1 MRKNVSGQYVY
12 FGMISALSGTPLIGL
27 SGMISGRKSL
37 DGLSGLIVLSGNI
50 IELGGGS
57 YRANLFDFDTNGN
70 QGGYFFSAP
79 SGAVPVQYQFDM
91 LDGNGSGAVFLA
103 SGSVTSG
110 LIASGIVFPASGAF
124 VSVPIASI
132 SGAIANSGLFVSVL
146 PANLSGVS
154 AIATLYS
161 GAANSGQ
168 TVQAYSGFNAVV
180 PISTLSGVVANS
192 GLNVN
197 ADLIRWKTKTPRDL
211 VASGH
216 VDAFPAINAGT
227 VRSGT
232 ANTIQLLTTA
242 GEGTS
247 GILDGCV
254 VTIVEG
260 TAKGQSRVI
269 RNWGS
274 SGIALIDPP
283 WDVVPEAST
292 EFYIVTPTTRTA
304 SGTEFVSLPKAAL
317 SGVIANSGIFASVPS
332 GSITSGVICSGVFVT
347 ATASVDKDAISG
359 VFASVPISSIS
370 GVIANS
376 GLFVTA
382 TATVESGLSVIAT
395 LYSGALNSGQTVQSY
410 SGAHAVVPKET
421 LSGLVAN
428 SGLFVSVLPANLS
441 GVVANSGLT
450 VSLASGSA
458 YVNSGFFAD
467 ALRHNFSGLS
477 VASGVR
483 CLLNA
488 ERKLINKW
496 DLTANSGYLTVY
508 AENDSDEA
516 YKQAV
521 TSASGA
527 EPVTGLDT

>member
-1 MRKNVSGQYVY
+1 
-12 FGMISALSGTPLIGL
+12 
-27 SGMISGRKSL
+27 
-37 DGLSGLIVLSGNI
+37 
-50 IELGGGS
+50 
-57 YRANLFDFDTNGN
+57 
-70 QGGYFFSAP
+70 
-79 SGAVPVQYQFDM
+79 
-91 LDGNGSGAVFLA
+91 
-103 SGSVTSG
+103 
-110 LIASGIVFPASGAF
+110 
-124 VSVPIASI
+124 
-132 SGAIANSGLFVSVL
+132 
-146 PANLSGVS
+146 
-154 AIATLYS
+154 
-161 GAANSGQ
+161 
-168 TVQAYSGFNAVV
+168 
-180 PISTLSGVVANS
+180 
-192 GLNVN
+192 
-197 ADLIRWKTKTPRDL
+197 
-211 VASGH
+211 
-216 VDAFPAINAGT
+216 
-227 VRSGT
+227 
-232 ANTIQLLTTA
+232 
-242 GEGTS
+242 
-247 GILDGCV
+247 

-317 SGVIANSGIFASVPS
+317 SGVIANSGIFASVPIATISGAIGNSGLMVSLASGTTFVAS